1 MESFIMAVRGCLP
14 VLKEVASHASSNS
27 SDIDR
32 GNNEALKRMYCKDG
46 LNALF
51 KLAAGNS
58 PEAIVMREQ
67 MYEVRRSSL
76 DQICLCRNIPKC
88 TEMSFLISAVQVLY
102 FVVLLFVLDR
112 S

>member
-1 MESFIMAVRGCLP
+1 MAVSGCLP
-14 VLKEVASHASSNS
+14 VLKEVATHASSNS

-32 GNNEALKRMYCKDG
+32 RNNEALKRMHCKDG

-58 PEAIVMREQ
+58 PEAIIMREQ

-76 DQICLCRNIPKC
+76 DQKNTFFVSVRNILKC
-88 TEMSFLISAVQVLY
+88 TEMSIIISAVQVL
-102 FVVLLFVLDR
+102 
-112 S
+112 